1 VWLRGTQT
9 LGKQERL
16 RHGYEFR
23 RVYEEGEKVPGRLAV
38 LYVRKAAARAL
49 GVVTSRR
56 LGKAVARNR
65 ARRLLREAY
74 RRNKARLNENME
86 LVIVAR
92 RAMLGKRLAE
102 VERELMAQFAAAG
115 LLKRD

>member
-1 VWLRGTQT
+1 MRGTQT
-9 LGKQERL
+9 FGKQERL

-23 RVYEEGEKVPGRLAV
+23 RVYDEGTKFPGRLAV
-38 LYVRKAAARAL
+38 VYVRESAARAL
-49 GVVTSRR
+49 GVVTGRR
-56 LGKAVARNR
+56 LGNAVVRNR
-65 ARRLLREAY
+65 ARRLVRETY
-74 RRNKARLNENME
+74 RRNKVRLNENIQ

-92 RAMLGKRLAE
+92 RAILGKRLAE